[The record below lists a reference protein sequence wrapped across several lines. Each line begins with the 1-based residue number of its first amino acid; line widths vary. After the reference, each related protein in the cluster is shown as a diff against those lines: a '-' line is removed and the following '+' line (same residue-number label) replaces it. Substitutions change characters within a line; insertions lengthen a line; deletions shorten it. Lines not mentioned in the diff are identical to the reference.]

1 MKRARGLTIIEVLIS
16 MAILAVLMVFTIGPI
31 AASFRLTGQNNRTLN
46 ATTQAQQTLEAIRGS
61 WQNLNCYQRTQATI
75 GSLPSN
81 VSATVSSYNPNTDTA
96 TPIGNL
102 STVPMGASCTTGIV
116 TTAAYKRVVVSVRQ
130 SAAAGSPVL
139 AQLTLDIPS
148 P

>member
-1 MKRARGLTIIEVLIS
+1 
-16 MAILAVLMVFTIGPI
+16 MAILAVLIVFTLGPI

-61 WQNLNCYQRTQATI
+61 WQNLNCYQRTQAAI
-75 GSLPSN
+75 GTLPSN
-81 VSATVSSYNPNTDTA
+81 ISVLVSSYTPSTNTA
-96 TPIGNL
+96 TAIGSL
-102 STVPMGASCTTGIV
+102 STVPVGASCTTGAV
-116 TTAAYKRVVVSVRQ
+116 TAAAYKRVVVSVRQ
-130 SAAAGSPVL
+130 SAATGSPVL